1 MVRAR
6 LVKKEKKSGK
16 VADKRGARMKK
27 AFFFFCCLKPAATL
41 TFPTPESC
49 RLVRRLLGHRHA

>member
-27 AFFFFCCLKPAATL
+27 AFFFASNLQP
-41 TFPTPESC
+41 
-49 RLVRRLLGHRHA
+49 H